1 MRTFV
6 CALALATAVC
16 GAMAQGKADPA
27 EEFRKLP
34 WVAGPEDGRIAG
46 QATIKLGDRFGFLG
60 EQGTSKFLE
69 LNGNPPRPGHYTL
82 VPREGD
88 WFAVFHFNADGY
100 VRDNEKID
108 ADALLKSLKEGDEA
122 GNDERKQLGM
132 QPIHTDGWSVPPHY
146 DEANKRLEW
155 GVRLRDHEGRFVVNY
170 TSRLLGREGVMSA
183 VLVSNP
189 DSLEKDRAAFVTA
202 LNGFSYD
209 SGKAYA
215 EFKEGDKLAA
225 YGLGALVLGGAA
237 AAAAKTGVGKALF
250 KGLWIALAAGAAGI
264 WAFVKRF
271 MGKKA

>member
-1 MRTFV
+1 
-6 CALALATAVC
+6 
-16 GAMAQGKADPA
+16 
-27 EEFRKLP
+27 
-34 WVAGPEDGRIAG
+34 
-46 QATIKLGDRFGFLG
+46 
-60 EQGTSKFLE
+60 
-69 LNGNPPRPGHYTL
+69 
-82 VPREGD
+82 
-88 WFAVFHFNADGY
+88 
-100 VRDNEKID
+100 
-108 ADALLKSLKEGDEA
+108 
-122 GNDERKQLGM
+122 
-132 QPIHTDGWSVPPHY
+132 
-146 DEANKRLEW
+146 
-155 GVRLRDHEGRFVVNY
+155 
-170 TSRLLGREGVMSA
+170 

-209 SGKAYA
+209 SGKAYS